1 MWKPSKIANPDYF
14 EDKEPLKNLDPIG
27 AVAVEI
33 WTMDQGYYFDNV
45 LVTND
50 AEKAK
55 EYREKYWQP
64 KHEVEEVCCDCL
76 AICYLSMACSTA
88 QILPAVRFAVV
99 NTVKFSLTADSS
111 E

>member
-1 MWKPSKIANPDYF
+1 MQQGVWKPSKIENPDYY
-14 EDKEPLKNLDPIG
+14 EDKEPLSNLGPIG

-64 KHEVEEVCCDCL
+64 KHEVEEVFSSPL
-76 AICYLSMACSTA
+76 ALLLHPSRLLLRTG
-88 QILPAVRFAVV
+88 
-99 NTVKFSLTADSS
+99 NAD
-111 E
+111 